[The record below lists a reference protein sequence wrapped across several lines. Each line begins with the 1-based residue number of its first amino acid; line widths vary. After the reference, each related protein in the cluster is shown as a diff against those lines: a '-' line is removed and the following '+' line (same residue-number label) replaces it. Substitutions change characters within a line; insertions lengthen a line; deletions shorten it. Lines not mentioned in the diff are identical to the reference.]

1 MDGTATSRFQFR
13 SAAGLALLLGLLSFA
28 LFAPA
33 LNYGFIDID
42 DVQYTIETPQVTEG
56 LSPANIRWA
65 FTTVHESW
73 YSPLLWISFMAD
85 STFFGTSPAAYRFTN
100 LLLHALNAAL
110 LFWILRR
117 LLPSPMAAFF
127 AAALWAFHPLRVES
141 VVWIAERKDVLAGV
155 FFMATLL
162 AWLGWVRRPGR
173 LRYAWVVAMLALGL
187 MSKPTVVT
195 LPFVLLL
202 LDVWPLRRLER
213 GNLRARLIE
222 KGPLFA
228 LVAASCWL
236 TLRVQQAGG
245 AMRDVAL
252 SPLDLR
258 IANAITAY
266 ATYLRKLV
274 WPSDLAVFYP
284 LPRTGLPESPF
295 GLEVVL
301 AAAILLAISLVAFV
315 ERRRRPWLAVGWCWY
330 LGVLVPMIGLVQVG
344 NQALADR
351 YTYLSGIGLAIPI
364 VFGSTELGAWVE
376 ERLGRA
382 RAQIVLLPLAAAI
395 LLAFALAS
403 HRQVLVW
410 RDHVSLFEH
419 ALAVTE
425 GNYLAHYNLGTRA
438 LTSRPPRLGEA
449 RRHLEAAVRLD
460 PGYAEA
466 RLNLGNVEWLEGD
479 VVRATE
485 LYEEAVALDPFDPEA
500 HLSLGTARFEAGRV
514 GESLEHFERAIALEA
529 SNARAHANR
538 ATVLLNLGR
547 LEEARRGF
555 ERALAL
561 DPGMAAAR
569 EGLRASMG
577 R

>member
-1 MDGTATSRFQFR
+1 MHAIDRR
-13 SAAGLALLLGLLSFA
+13 RLVLAGLALAAALALVYAPVVGHDFVDFDDRVYVADNPEIASGLGWD
-28 LFAPA
+28 
-33 LNYGFIDID
+33 G
-42 DVQYTIETPQVTEG
+42 V
-56 LSPANIRWA
+56 RWA
-65 FTTVHESW
+65 FTTGYAANWH
-73 YSPLLWISFMAD
+73 PLTWLSHMLDVELFGLEPGAMA
-85 STFFGTSPAAYRFTN
+85 AAN
-100 LLLHALNAAL
+100 VGLHALASVLLLVFLARATGAFWPALGVAAL
-110 LFWILRR
+110 
-117 LLPSPMAAFF
+117 F
-127 AAALWAFHPLRVES
+127 ALHPLRVES
-141 VVWIAERKDVLAGV
+141 VAWIAERKDVLAGV

-173 LRYAWVVAMLALGL
+173 LRSAWVVAMLALGL